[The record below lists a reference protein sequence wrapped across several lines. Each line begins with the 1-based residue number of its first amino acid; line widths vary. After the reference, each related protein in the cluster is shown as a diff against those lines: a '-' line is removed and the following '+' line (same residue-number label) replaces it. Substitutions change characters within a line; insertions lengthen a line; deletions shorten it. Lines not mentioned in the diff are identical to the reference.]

1 MTVREVILVEGRYD
15 AHAVRGAVDAAVLE
29 TNGFGVFRDA
39 ELRALLKRLAAERG
53 VIVLTDSDAA
63 GQLIR
68 GHLRGILPAEQVK
81 HAYVPEIPGKERRK
95 TAASKAGLLG
105 VEGMDAQTLRD
116 ALLHAGAT
124 VGDGP
129 PGQAGTDP
137 ITKADLYEWG
147 LSGTADAASRRE
159 ALLRTLNLPSRMS
172 ANALLYALNGLYRR
186 EEILDALSRS

>member
-1 MTVREVILVEGRYD
+1 
-15 AHAVRGAVDAAVLE
+15 VDAAVLE

-68 GHLRGILPAEQVK
+68 GHLRGILPVEQVK

-105 VEGMDAQTLRD
+105 VEGMDADTLRA
-116 ALLHAGAT
+116 ALVRAGAT
-124 VGDGP
+124 VGDNP
-129 PGQAGTDP
+129 PGQAGAEP

-147 LSGTADAASRRE
+147 LSGRADAASRRE
-159 ALLRTLNLPSRMS
+159 ALLRKLNLPSRMS

-186 EEILDALSRS
+186 AEILELLLP